1 MTTPPYVDL
10 PLSTA
15 QALAV
20 AVLQGDLDAIAPLL
34 DHLTELGTADG
45 RRLVPVR
52 SLVVD
57 SPERLRAVFYTE
69 PDMDLSHL
77 EGEREHFQRLWQE
90 WLAGDTPAL
99 ALTGIARMEVYEIPE
114 HVARTAAHHLREQRH
129 REREEMRRHMSEY
142 TGVMQGLGAMAQ
154 SRFPT
159 AQQPAA
165 ADRSALD
172 IEASPGLLAAYSDEQ
187 LRAELRRRG
196 AAQLQAAD
204 ADQGSEED
212 G

>member
-154 SRFPT
+154 SRFP
-159 AQQPAA
+159 QNPPPA
-165 ADRSALD
+165 ADRSTLD
-172 IEASPGLLAAYSDEQ
+172 IEASPGLLAVYSDEQ

-196 AAQLQAAD
+196 AAQLQAQD
-204 ADQGSEED
+204 RGTEE
-212 G
+212 GG

>member
-1 MTTPPYVDL
+1 MTTPPT
-10 PLSTA
+10 LSTA
-15 QALAV
+15 EALAV
-20 AVLQGDLDAIAPLL
+20 AVLRGDLDAVAPLL
-34 DHLTELGTADG
+34 DHLTELSTSDG

-57 SPERLRAVFYTE
+57 SPERLRAVMYTE
-69 PDMDLSHL
+69 PGMDLSYL

-114 HVARTAAHHLREQRH
+114 HVARTAAHRLREQRH
-129 REREEMRRHMSEY
+129 REQDELRRQMAEY

-196 AAQLQAAD
+196 AD